1 METLP
6 CRHCGHEVAGSPPRC
21 PYCAHEDPARPP
33 YGPAQEAKSQALV
46 GLFGFAIMGAVL
58 AIVLALSAL
67 LG

>member
-6 CRHCGHEVAGSPPRC
+6 CRHCGHEVAGRPPRC
-21 PYCAHEDPARPP
+21 PYCTRENPAKPA
-33 YGPAQEAKSQALV
+33 YGPAQEAKPQAPLRP
-46 GLFGFAIMGAVL
+46 FGFAIMGAVL

>member
-6 CRHCGHEVAGSPPRC
+6 CRHCCHEVAGRPPRC
-21 PYCAHEDPARPP
+21 PYCAREDPAKPP

-46 GLFGFAIMGAVL
+46 RLFGFAIMGAVL